1 MVQLPVQR
9 LKEVASIALQK
20 TLALK
25 SGEEIL
31 IISNPD
37 EDVKVIAE
45 ALFAASLEIGG
56 KPTLIFQ
63 PAKSGMDYAERT
75 VLSAIESAPDVIL
88 SISAM
93 KLGKDPYGLHVGYV
107 GRDGKKYSSIFDKVK
122 DGDRRARGFWTPG
135 ITVDMFLRTVDI
147 DYDLMRRQVDRLCN
161 ILNPAELVRITSPAG
176 TDIVVSVRG
185 RQALK
190 DDGDFTQPGSG
201 GNIPCGEA
209 FISPALGGVD
219 GIAVFDGTIA
229 LGEKPDIVPGR
240 PIRVEIRGGFVV
252 KVEEDSLEASR
263 LLLAIK
269 DGEKRAT
276 TIDKPEMARNAWHI
290 GELGF
295 GFNPAAKMTGNLLED
310 EKLLNSVHLAIGANY
325 DHDADALIH
334 FDCLILSPTIYVD
347 GEKISY
353 Y

>member
-1 MVQLPVQR
+1 MVQPTAQR
-9 LKEVASIALQK
+9 LKEVASIALHK

-25 SGEEIL
+25 PGEEVL
-31 IISNPD
+31 IISNPE
-37 EDVKVIAE
+37 EDVKVISE
-45 ALFAASLEIGG
+45 ALYEASLEVGA

-63 PAKSGMDYAERT
+63 QPKTGLDYAERA
-75 VLSAIESAPDVIL
+75 VLAAIESAPDVIL
-88 SISAM
+88 SISSM
-93 KLGKDPYGLHVGYV
+93 KLGKDPYGIHIGYV
-107 GRDGKKYSSIFDKVK
+107 GRDGKKYSSIFDKLK
-122 DGDRRARGFWTPG
+122 DGDRRVRGFWTPG

-147 DYDLMRRQVDRLCN
+147 DYDLMRRQVDRLCD
-161 ILNPAELVRITSPAG
+161 ILNRAEAVRITSPAG
-176 TDIVVSVRG
+176 TDLVVSISG

-190 DDGDFTQPGSG
+190 DDGDFSQPGVG

-209 FISPALGGVD
+209 FISPAIGGTD

-229 LGEKPDIVPGR
+229 VGEKPDIVPSL

-252 KVEEDSLEASR
+252 KVEEDSPEASR
-263 LLLAIK
+263 LLSAIK
-269 DGEKRAT
+269 EGEQKALA
-276 TIDKPEMARNAWHI
+276 IDKPDMARNAWHI

-347 GEKISY
+347 GERISY